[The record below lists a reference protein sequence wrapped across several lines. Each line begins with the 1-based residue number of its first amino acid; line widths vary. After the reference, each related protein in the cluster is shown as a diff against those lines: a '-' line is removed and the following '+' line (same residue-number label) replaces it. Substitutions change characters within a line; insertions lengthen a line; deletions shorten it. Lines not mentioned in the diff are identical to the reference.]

1 MKKIS
6 RAVGIVLAGLMIL
19 APTAA
24 LATAP
29 PLDPDYKMSVVTYPA
44 TVAPGETFTATVV
57 IEAPVNLMS
66 AQFKMFTF
74 NHELVEIVSV
84 RGATGEGEPWF
95 GATYLGPKQEQID
108 EANADGTLDF
118 PTGNV
123 FWTQPPGPATPGKFV
138 IITMR
143 AKDGITGTHTVE
155 LAVDDLYMLNANLE
169 EILDADIK
177 SIPGQVVVEAPLRP
191 EPDLTVPAVTTDW
204 VVTGE
209 TYTVTFTINNW
220 GTQAAESTAAIYI
233 DGLLKATA
241 EIPALAARETHTATA
256 GPFVLTAG
264 EDTIRVYADHGRI
277 VAEYCEL
284 NNYKELTQVGYP
296 DLIVSDLNYHWLEIR
311 LYHVFLTIK
320 NQGDIAAP
328 SSTAV
333 LKIDGRVEERFDIPA
348 LAPGETHTVREGV
361 PLTEGEDEVR
371 AYADYPGYVRET
383 NELNNFREIT
393 VERPELLPDLVVF
406 DITTT
411 WYVVGEKYYLTF
423 TMKNEGVVEAAAS
436 TAAIYIDGVEQ
447 VTADIPA
454 LALGRTY
461 EVTTEAF
468 TLTEGYDTIKV
479 YADRP
484 NVIDEADEGNNH
496 KEKKITAIVSD
507 LIVREVTTEWIME
520 GKTYTVTF
528 TVANEGAVEAAA
540 STAVVYIDGAAEA
553 AFAIPALAPAATH
566 QVTTAMLTGTYPY
579 DTIKVYADHG
589 QVVTEANE
597 DNNHKEKGIA
607 IVQPPPPVRVPDLV
621 VIPEGWSVEWVEGGQ
636 YKVTFTIK
644 NQGEGDAAASTA
656 GIEIDG
662 EEKAT
667 AAIPALAAGK
677 THTATTGPFTL
688 TNGRDIVKVIAD
700 RDNVVAER
708 GGEAA
713 NHLEWAVEGQ
723 KAPWGIIAGV
733 IGAVVIG
740 IAVFAVRRRTS

>member
-1 MKKIS
+1 MNKLRIS
-6 RAVGIVLAGLMIL
+6 RAVGIVLAALLLL
-19 APTAA
+19 APAAA
-24 LATAP
+24 LAAETC
-29 PLDPDYKMSVVTYPA
+29 PDHRIWVYPA
-44 TVAPGETFTATVV
+44 TQTVALGDTFTVTLKQYSPAGLRGLEVDFEFDHTKVQ
-57 IEAPVNLMS
+57 ID
-66 AQFKMFTF
+66 
-74 NHELVEIVSV
+74 SV
-84 RGATGEGEPWF
+84 TRGAGWSA
-95 GATYLGPKQEQID
+95 GAIFMPPDMPGAIV
-108 EANADGTLDF
+108 EANADGSL
-118 PTGNV
+118 NMV
-123 FWTQPPGPATPGKFV
+123 ALMYMPGMGPSLAGEQEYLVIEMKALPGIV
-138 IITMR
+138 
-143 AKDGITGTHTVE
+143 GTHTVALTVTE
-155 LAVDDLYMLNANLE
+155 VLMKDYHGESVTPVVTDGE
-169 EILDADIK
+169 
-177 SIPGQVVVEAPLRP
+177 VVVEAPLRP
-191 EPDLTVPAVTTDW
+191 EPDLFLPAVTTEW
-204 VVTGE
+204 VEVGH

-284 NNYKELTQVGYP
+284 NNCKELTQVGYP
-296 DLIVSDLNYHWLEIR
+296 DLIVSDLNYHWPEIR

-361 PLTEGEDEVR
+361 RLTEGEDEVR

-436 TAAIYIDGVEQ
+436 TAAIYIDGVKQ

-468 TLTEGYDTIKV
+468 TLTQGYDTIKV

-553 AFAIPALAPAATH
+553 TFAIPALAPAATH

-621 VIPEGWSVEWVEGGQ
+621 VIPEDWSVEWVERGQ

-644 NQGEGDAAASTA
+644 NQGDAEAAASTA
-656 GIEIDG
+656 AIEIDG
-662 EEKAT
+662 EEKA
-667 AAIPALAAGK
+667 AADVPALAAGE
-677 THTATTGPFTL
+677 THRSTAGPFTI
-688 TNGRDIVKVIAD
+688 TNGRDIVRVIAD

-708 GGEAA
+708 AEVP
-713 NHLEWAVEGQ
+713 NWREWAVERQ
-723 KAPWGIIAGV
+723 PAAVPWAIIAGL
-733 IGAVVIG
+733 IGAVVVVGVVI
-740 IAVFAVRRRTS
+740 FAVRRRTA

>member
-1 MKKIS
+1 
-6 RAVGIVLAGLMIL
+6 
-19 APTAA
+19 
-24 LATAP
+24 
-29 PLDPDYKMSVVTYPA
+29 
-44 TVAPGETFTATVV
+44 
-57 IEAPVNLMS
+57 
-66 AQFKMFTF
+66 
-74 NHELVEIVSV
+74 
-84 RGATGEGEPWF
+84 
-95 GATYLGPKQEQID
+95 
-108 EANADGTLDF
+108 
-118 PTGNV
+118 
-123 FWTQPPGPATPGKFV
+123 
-138 IITMR
+138 
-143 AKDGITGTHTVE
+143 
-155 LAVDDLYMLNANLE
+155 
-169 EILDADIK
+169 
-177 SIPGQVVVEAPLRP
+177 
-191 EPDLTVPAVTTDW
+191 PDLTVPAVTTDW

-406 DITTT
+406 DITT
-411 WYVVGEKYYLTF
+411 YVVGEKYYLTF

-553 AFAIPALAPAATH
+553 TFAIPALAPAATH

-636 YKVTFTIK
+636 YRVTFTIK
-644 NQGEGDAAASTA
+644 NEGEGDAAASTA
-656 GIEIDG
+656 GIKIDG

-677 THTATTGPFTL
+677 THTATAGPFTL

-700 RDNVVAER
+700 RDNVVQETPVEEGDNVR
-708 GGEAA
+708 
-713 NHLEWAVEGQ
+713 EWPVEGQ

-733 IGAVVIG
+733 TGAVVIG
-740 IAVFAVRRRTS
+740 IVIFAVRRRTS